1 MARFLDMVLSRL
13 SAASGRGVSAV
24 EPLAHLAYAD
34 ELAVK
39 NAALREFWE
48 REGLPLT
55 PDDIAPA
62 PRPRRYRTTT
72 RRHVVAAR
80 GRIQLLADPGAER
93 PGGRPAA
100 LAASALEP
108 AEHADLYDAI
118 AERLREPHFRPLGEA
133 LHFVIVR
140 GSLTER
146 CLIFNVSHLDGVVV
160 RKLRIL
166 AESLPEGDR
175 GLISAFIFHDPTR
188 SPYYLDSGAVPG
200 SLKVKKLFGPEI
212 LMVTFN
218 GRRYSYAPTGF
229 TQVNEAMVPELLATA
244 RRLLAPSGTGER
256 LLDLYCGY
264 GLFAHDLAADYA
276 AVHGLDAAF
285 EGIESARRNGHFL
298 GTEGRA
304 SFRVCRIDGADVARV
319 LPKPDGR
326 REVILADP
334 PRQGIPPAAR
344 AALAERAPARVVQ
357 ACCGTDEMPAQI
369 RAWQQHGYRL
379 MAVCPL
385 DMFAGTAHLETLICL
400 EPAG

>member
-1 MARFLDMVLSRL
+1 MSRL
-13 SAASGRGVSAV
+13 PTGSGRGLPAV
-24 EPLAHLAYAD
+24 EPLAHLDYAA

-55 PDDIAPA
+55 PDEVAPA
-62 PRPRRYRTTT
+62 PRPRHYRTTT
-72 RRHVVAAR
+72 RRHVVVSR
-80 GRIQLLADPGAER
+80 GRMQLLADPGGDRPGR
-93 PGGRPAA
+93 PGG

-108 AEHADLYDAI
+108 TEHAALYNAI
-118 AERLREPHFRPLGEA
+118 AERLREPHFRPLSEA
-133 LHFVIVR
+133 LHFVILR

-146 CLIFNVSHLDGVVV
+146 CLILNVSHLDGVVV

-166 AESLPEGDR
+166 AEGLPEGDR
-175 GLISAFIFHDPTR
+175 GLVSAFIFHDPTR
-188 SPYYLDSGAVPG
+188 SPYYLDTGAVPG

-212 LMVTFN
+212 LMVSFN

-244 RRLLAPSGTGER
+244 RRLLAPGGGER

-276 AVHGLDAAF
+276 AVHGLDAAP

-298 GTEGRA
+298 GTEVRA
-304 SFRVCRIDGADVARV
+304 SFRVCRIDGADVTRS

-334 PRQGIPPAAR
+334 PRQGIPPAAL

-379 MAVCPL
+379 QAVCPL
-385 DMFAGTAHLETLICL
+385 DMFPGTAHLETFIRL